1 MKYQIGEQIHVKGS
15 SVTEI
20 ISEMETISGV
30 NIYYTF
36 DGNSYNEESL
46 CRHYVQKKIDV
57 DDKASHLTEKVFGSF
72 LNEKIK
78 FNKPCPKGIVEHMEK
93 SLGIKKRKKLWGIF

>member
-46 CRHYVQKKIDV
+46 CRHYIQNKIDV
-57 DDKASHLTEKVFGSF
+57 DDKSSDITEKMFNSF
-72 LNEKIK
+72 LNEKIV
-78 FNKPCPKGIVEHMEK
+78 FHPIPLSVGLCCLE
-93 SLGIKKRKKLWGIF
+93 SLIPKKRKKLWGIF

>member
-15 SVTEI
+15 SVPEI
-20 ISEMETISGV
+20 ISEVETIYGV

-46 CRHYVQKKIDV
+46 CRHYIQNKVDV
-57 DDKASHLTEKVFGSF
+57 DDKASHLSEKVFSSF
-72 LNEKIK
+72 LSEKIV
-78 FNKPCPKGIVEHMEK
+78 FNRIPKSAIMSYME
-93 SLGIKKRKKLWGIF
+93 SLTPKKRKKLWGIF